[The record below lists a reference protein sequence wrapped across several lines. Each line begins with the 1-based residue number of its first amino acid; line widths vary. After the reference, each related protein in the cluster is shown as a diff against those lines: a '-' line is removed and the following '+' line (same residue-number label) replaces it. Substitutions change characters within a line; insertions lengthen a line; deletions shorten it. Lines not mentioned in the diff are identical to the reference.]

1 MRAKRRRAVLVDD
14 PRPIYCPVCG
24 QLTAV
29 KNERIVPHLSGMTRG
44 YCTGTST
51 KVTHYKPGDFDA
63 QGRWKDDDEADTQ
76 DP

>member
-1 MRAKRRRAVLVDD
+1 MLVDD

-63 QGRWKDDDEADTQ
+63 QGKWKDDDEADTQ
-76 DP
+76 DT

>member
-1 MRAKRRRAVLVDD
+1 MRARRRRAVLVDD
-14 PRPIYCPVCG
+14 PRPIYCPICG

-51 KVTHYKPGDFDA
+51 KVTHYKPCDFDA
-63 QGRWKDDDEADTQ
+63 QGKWKDDDEADTQ

>member
-1 MRAKRRRAVLVDD
+1 MRARRRRAVLVDD

-63 QGRWKDDDEADTQ
+63 QGKWKDEDDADTQ

>member
-1 MRAKRRRAVLVDD
+1 MLVDD

-63 QGRWKDDDEADTQ
+63 QGKWDDEADTQ

>member
-24 QLTAV
+24 QLTVV
-29 KNERIVPHLSGMTRG
+29 KNERIVPHLSGITRG

-63 QGRWKDDDEADTQ
+63 QGKWKDDDEADTQ

>member
-1 MRAKRRRAVLVDD
+1 
-14 PRPIYCPVCG
+14 
-24 QLTAV
+24 
-29 KNERIVPHLSGMTRG
+29 MTRG

-63 QGRWKDDDEADTQ
+63 QGKWKDEDDADTQ

>member
-1 MRAKRRRAVLVDD
+1 MRARRRRAVLVDD
-14 PRPIYCPVCG
+14 PRPIYCPICG

-63 QGRWKDDDEADTQ
+63 QGKWKDEDDADTQ

>member
-1 MRAKRRRAVLVDD
+1 MRARTRRAVLVDD

-63 QGRWKDDDEADTQ
+63 QGKWKDDDEADTQ
-76 DP
+76 DT